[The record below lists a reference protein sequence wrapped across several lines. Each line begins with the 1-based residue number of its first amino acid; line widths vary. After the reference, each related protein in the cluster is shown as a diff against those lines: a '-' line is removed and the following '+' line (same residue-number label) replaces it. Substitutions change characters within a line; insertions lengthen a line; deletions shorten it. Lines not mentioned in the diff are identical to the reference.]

1 MLKGNSGLN
10 WLINDVTGK
19 IERSKTQDDIAFT
32 TTWVKQL
39 QRRAEFIIRLNN
51 VAAHV
56 SGDNKN
62 MVGRIFSKLV
72 NEKNIIDEGTFK
84 SFDKMLDDMENDI
97 ENQPTKDDV
106 TQSELT
112 TVTSTPNGDLKGKVG
127 GDSEDAE
134 AEIQTEEQKQQ

>member
-1 MLKGNSGLN
+1 
-10 WLINDVTGK
+10 
-19 IERSKTQDDIAFT
+19 
-32 TTWVKQL
+32 
-39 QRRAEFIIRLNN
+39 
-51 VAAHV
+51 
-56 SGDNKN
+56 

-112 TVTSTPNGDLKGKVG
+112 TVTSTPNGDLKGKAG